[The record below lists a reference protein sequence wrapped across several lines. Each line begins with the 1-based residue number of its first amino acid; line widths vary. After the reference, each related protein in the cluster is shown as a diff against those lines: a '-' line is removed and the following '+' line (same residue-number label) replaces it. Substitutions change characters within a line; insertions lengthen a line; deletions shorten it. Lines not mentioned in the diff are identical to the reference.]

1 MAADAAIAVYKWVF
15 FMDLQGFGHLLIEGA
30 WVTIQLA
37 LCSLFFGLILG
48 LLGAAAKLSSSKIAN
63 VIGNGYTLLIRGL
76 PELLLVLTIFFGSS
90 ALLMAIA
97 SLFGYDE
104 YIELSPFVA
113 GVVALSIA
121 FGAYA
126 TEVFRGAM
134 QEIPKG
140 QREAAIA
147 LGMTSFQTFRR
158 IILPQVWRLAL
169 PGLGNLFLV
178 LLKDTAL
185 VSVIGLNEL
194 MRQATVAVGY
204 TKEPFTFYLAA
215 AVVYLLLTCISML
228 GLSLLERHANRG
240 YQGAR

>member
-1 MAADAAIAVYKWVF
+1 
-15 FMDLQGFGHLLIEGA
+15 MDLQGFGHLLISGA
-30 WVTIQLA
+30 WITLQLA
-37 LCSLFFGLILG
+37 VCSLFVGLIFG
-48 LLGAAAKLSSSKIAN
+48 ILGATAKLSSSKVAN
-63 VIGNGYTLLIRGL
+63 AIGNGYTLFIRGM
-76 PELLLVLTIFFGSS
+76 PELLLVLTIYFGSS
-90 ALLMAIA
+90 AVLMAVA

-113 GVVALSIA
+113 GVTALSIA

-126 TEVFRGAM
+126 TEVFRGAI

-140 QREAAIA
+140 QRESAIA
-147 LGMTSFQTFRR
+147 LGMTRFQTFRR

-194 MRQATVAVGY
+194 MRQTVVAVGN
-204 TKEPFTFYLAA
+204 TKEPFTFYFAA
-215 AVVYLLLTCISML
+215 AMVYLLMTSVSMA
-228 GLSLLERHANRG
+228 GLHLLEKRVNRG
-240 YQGAR
+240 HQGAHS